1 MNIKHFIKFKSI
13 SKMKQFILFF
23 FFLATQLLWSQSS
36 FQSFEHG
43 NSAYRNGKLDEAIN
57 QYLLVEKAGF
67 NSADL
72 YFNMGN
78 AFYKSN
84 KIAPSIYYYE
94 KALLLD
100 QNHVDARNNL
110 AFAQRMT
117 IDVIEP
123 MPKTFFQK
131 INETI
136 IYPISYNAWAWISV
150 ILAFVSAGFFIAYYF
165 SDYSRNKR
173 LFFVSTFVILGLFL
187 LALSMGIKARHHFIN
202 DQPAIIFNQQVSVKS
217 EPGTGNSELFVLHE
231 GTKVQVVN
239 QENQWLKIRIAD
251 GKTGWILKDK
261 VKLLK
266 D

>member
-1 MNIKHFIKFKSI
+1 MNINNLSKVKSV
-13 SKMKQFILFF
+13 SMKVQFILV
-23 FFLATQLLWSQSS
+23 FFLLGTQMLWSQSQ
-36 FQSFEHG
+36 FQDFEQG
-43 NSAYRNGKLDEAIN
+43 NEAYRNGKFEEAIN
-57 QYLLVEKAGF
+57 QYLKVEKAGF

-84 KIAPSIYYYE
+84 KIAPSIYYFE
-94 KALLLD
+94 KALLLN
-100 QNHVDARNNL
+100 QNHIDARNNL
-110 AFAQRMT
+110 TFAQRMT

-123 MPKTFFQK
+123 MPKSFFQK

-136 IYPISYNAWAWISV
+136 IYPVSYNAWAWISV
-150 ILAFVSAGFFIAYYF
+150 ILAFVSAGLFIAYYF

-173 LFFVSTFVILGLFL
+173 LFFVSSFVILGLFFL
-187 LALSMGIKARHHFIN
+187 TLSMGIKARHHFIN
-202 DQPAIIFNQQVSVKS
+202 DQPAIVFAQQVSVKS

-239 QENQWLKIRIAD
+239 RENQWFKIRIAD
-251 GKTGWILKDK
+251 GKTGWILQDK
-261 VKLLK
+261 VRLLK